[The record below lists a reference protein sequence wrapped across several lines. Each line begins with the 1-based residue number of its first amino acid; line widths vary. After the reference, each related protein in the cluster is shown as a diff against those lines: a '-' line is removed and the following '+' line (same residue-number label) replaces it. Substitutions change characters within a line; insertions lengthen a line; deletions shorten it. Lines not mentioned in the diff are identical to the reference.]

1 MITRDRN
8 TKRGKIP
15 GPVGTLCP
23 MAHRLRADAQ
33 RNRSALLAA
42 AREIFAEQGLG
53 ASLDEIARR
62 AGVGNATLYRRFPT
76 RRDLIAEVFAGQMSE
91 YVRLA
96 ELALREPDPW
106 PAFISYLTRLF
117 EIQAT
122 DRGLS
127 ELLVTSSFD
136 DDDRLAALR
145 ASAQRGATEVIRR
158 AQAAGALRSDFTRQD
173 LSILMRANA
182 GVVQRSPDPNAWRRQ
197 LVLLLEGLAM
207 RTTR

>member
-1 MITRDRN
+1 
-8 TKRGKIP
+8 
-15 GPVGTLCP
+15 
-23 MAHRLRADAQ
+23 MANRLRADAQ
-33 RNRSALLAA
+33 RNRAALLTA
-42 AREIFAEQGLG
+42 AREIFAEQGLD

-62 AGVGNATLYRRFPT
+62 AGVGNATLYRRFPS

-96 ELALREPDPW
+96 DLALLESDAW
-106 PAFISYLTRLF
+106 AAFVGYLTRLF

-136 DDDRLAALR
+136 DDERLAALR

-158 AQAAGALRSDFTRQD
+158 AQAAGALRADFTRKD

-197 LVLLLEGLAM
+197 LVLVLDGLAP
-207 RTTR
+207 R

>member
-8 TKRGKIP
+8 TKWGEIP
-15 GPVGTLCP
+15 GRIGTLSP
-23 MAHRLRADAQ
+23 MANRLRADAQ
-33 RNRSALLAA
+33 RNRVALLSA
-42 AREIFAEQGLG
+42 AREIFADQGLD

-96 ELALREPDPW
+96 DLALHEPDPW
-106 PAFISYLTRLF
+106 AAFVGYLTRLF

-127 ELLVTSSFD
+127 ELLVNSSFD
-136 DDDRLAALR
+136 DDQRLAALR
-145 ASAQRGATEVIRR
+145 ASAQRGASEVIKR
-158 AQAAGALRSDFTRQD
+158 AQAAGALRPDFSRRD
-173 LSILMRANA
+173 ISILMRANA
-182 GVVQRSPDPNAWRRQ
+182 GVVQRSPEPGAWRRQ
-197 LVLLLEGLAM
+197 LVLLLDGLAV
-207 RTTR
+207 RR